1 VDLTRYPR
9 CFLAIT
15 DPVLDDLFRVPD
27 LGEKPPEEWRWIF
40 EQYDRLRELERPRV
54 LPMLRALILWLQYD
68 AETLYRA
75 ALQLQI
81 GAPAGEVVTLSNL
94 GAGGVRERLAVRG
107 FDARYLLFT
116 EGHLDRLAAQLAL
129 IVEALRAQAW
139 WLDVAAESVAAWIET
154 YHERQRELRA
164 HARGRAP
171 SVGLAFLVDQTLEC
185 RPSEV
190 ARRLVEARVLP
201 EREGEHDDLQVQWL
215 QLLKRARTRFRRRN
229 GL

>member
-1 VDLTRYPR
+1 V
-9 CFLAIT
+9 
-15 DPVLDDLFRVPD
+15 DPVPDDLFRVPD

-54 LPMLRALILWLQYD
+54 LPMLRALIRWLQYD

-75 ALQLQI
+75 ALRLQI

-116 EGHLDRLAAQLAL
+116 EGYLDRLAAQLAL
-129 IVEALRAQAW
+129 TVEALRDQAW
-139 WLDVAAESVAAWIET
+139 WLDVAAESVAAWIDT
-154 YHERQRELRA
+154 YHERQRDLRE
-164 HARGRAP
+164 HARGRP
-171 SVGLAFLVDQTLEC
+171 RSVGLTFLVDQTLEC

-201 EREGEHDDLQVQWL
+201 ERESEHDDLQAQWL